1 MINYSNFFPSKI
13 MIRFLAIK
21 LKINS
26 LQAKRHCV
34 PSEKNS
40 FLKNKIGFAVKKLG
54 LIILISFPKNND
66 SLPCYIIKNKL
77 EKFVSKK

>member
-1 MINYSNFFPSKI
+1 

-40 FLKNKIGFAVKKLG
+40 FLKNKIGFAVKKL
-54 LIILISFPKNND
+54 
-66 SLPCYIIKNKL
+66 
-77 EKFVSKK
+77 

>member
-13 MIRFLAIK
+13 MIHFFAIK

-40 FLKNKIGFAVKKLG
+40 FLKNN
-54 LIILISFPKNND
+54 ISFSD
-66 SLPCYIIKNKL
+66 
-77 EKFVSKK
+77 